1 MGWAAQGDTDV
12 ADAKTSPPQFGGRD
26 GLDIFNCFTE
36 HSSFQARKVEA
47 LRQSRTDALAIASR
61 VTCAAHGA
69 SSGHALAVPQNS
81 LLGTE
86 TNYGHPRGL
95 VVLLLVILI
104 FIPHESKSPP
114 SHDEMPSEM
123 FRTRRSLHPQPDYSA
138 REALHRPRSISRVEI
153 RLADSVSAVPRSAS
167 LQNSQSPCSGTSKPR
182 AIARKCATSHKNSTG
197 DSGSPLSSSP
207 LSGHIPQTDLILQ
220 SAHFEIRR
228 GWRCRTLNKN

>member
-138 REALHRPRSISRVEI
+138 REAAPGKR
-153 RLADSVSAVPRSAS
+153 
-167 LQNSQSPCSGTSKPR
+167 
-182 AIARKCATSHKNSTG
+182 STG
-197 DSGSPLSSSP
+197 LDQFLGLKFAWQIPSAQSG
-207 LSGHIPQTDLILQ
+207 
-220 SAHFEIRR
+220 ARR
-228 GWRCRTLNKN
+228 HCRTHNRRAQGLRSREPLPASAPPRTRTRPATPDRRFRARH